1 MLHIFTLTWNG
12 LPKLE
17 KLTRGLIDNLHEA
30 HSAHD
35 TVNCLWHVRDNG
47 SKDGTV
53 EEISQWFEDGSQ
65 MRVHDIGHNRAS
77 FAEGMNFLFEKAE
90 PKDDD
95 FILLLNNDVSFGE
108 DDALKKMFDLQ
119 KMTDAAVV
127 GTRLLYNS
135 SNKLQ
140 PAGVIFG
147 EKYGR
152 MPYHF
157 KHQEESDANTKK
169 NRYFQAVTAAVCLVR
184 AKEWR
189 EVGGMDEGFRWAFE
203 DIDLCLS
210 IGELGGKVAYCG
222 DSKIF
227 HDESASLKKNPVN
240 KMFLQPNIKH
250 FKEKW
255 FGKYELDHE
264 KYLKDP
270 AHNEIK

>member
-108 DDALKKMFDLQ
+108 DASRKRNGYAAQNFSTLNKIALNLLKNETSIKIRV
-119 KMTDAAVV
+119 K
-127 GTRLLYNS
+127 GRRLR
-135 SNKLQ
+135 
-140 PAGVIFG
+140 AGWDDG
-147 EKYGR
+147 Y
-152 MPYHF
+152 
-157 KHQEESDANTKK
+157 
-169 NRYFQAVTAAVCLVR
+169 
-184 AKEWR
+184 
-189 EVGGMDEGFRWAFE
+189 
-203 DIDLCLS
+203 
-210 IGELGGKVAYCG
+210 
-222 DSKIF
+222 
-227 HDESASLKKNPVN
+227 LKKNIG
-240 KMFLQPNIKH
+240 L
-250 FKEKW
+250 
-255 FGKYELDHE
+255 
-264 KYLKDP
+264 
-270 AHNEIK
+270 